1 MALLIEHIDYL
12 KEESRNKTNHT
23 SHLIGII
30 TTSQI
35 NQSFNIQTTI
45 NTSMESEI
53 KESNINSNI
62 NSTIISD
69 KRKSSDISM
78 ESEILEIDRGLNNTH
93 IMNARQSMEE
103 SNTDNDL

>member
-62 NSTIISD
+62 NSTIIS
-69 KRKSSDISM
+69 RKSSDISM